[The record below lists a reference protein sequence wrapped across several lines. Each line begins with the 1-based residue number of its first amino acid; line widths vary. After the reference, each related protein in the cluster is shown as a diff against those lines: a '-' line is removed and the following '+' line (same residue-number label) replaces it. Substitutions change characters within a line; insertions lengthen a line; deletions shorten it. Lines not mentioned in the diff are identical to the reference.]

1 MAMADALAKIFSASA
16 DERVG
21 MPVTFIVDGKGQRHV
36 LSRYGDERID
46 MSPYVSNPAN
56 ACSYINLA
64 LFPERW
70 RSATLDLL
78 LAFWRYGR
86 PGHAPPKASTVI
98 NKSVLLV
105 KIIRWLDNRAVKSF
119 RQIRPLHVSTFA
131 AEHREASSEDYM
143 KPGTLAGALSALS
156 LAWELRDR
164 LDDAMSMPPFG
175 DRGSIGVLAN
185 LHKRRDQE
193 VLTKA
198 LTDEGAARLF
208 AACEAALQGIED
220 TLTDYEEI
228 EAYKAADTV
237 GKHSKYG
244 GRDVYW
250 SMPHLYGR
258 WREVEERVNDARAAC
273 FTLIGLLV
281 GMRFSEILL
290 LEDRCYV
297 DLEHEG
303 EMLGWLNG
311 RTLKMRPDGS
321 DATRWIAPPLVEELV
336 RVMERISGPM
346 RQRLLRQIAAME
358 HELETTR
365 LARSRRTKLIGE
377 LDAAQRSLRRLFL
390 SAIRSKAGG
399 VPIRGSG
406 RGATYWVRRMVQKAG
421 IDLHVHPHML
431 RRTFATMV
439 IHQCAGDLRYLRKHF
454 QHWSIETTQLYATHE
469 QREQELVDEIAEEM
483 LTQKVGLVATWLAPK
498 TVLAGRAGEYI
509 ALQRSKPEFKGMIES
524 DLKSVARHL
533 ADGLVVRPTGHSWCL
548 SSPVMSCGGQGL
560 YDATQCAGC
569 DGAVVTMAQKSI
581 WELLAQQMLEVEGLA
596 DTGPAGRQLVER
608 SLAHFDKILVPLG
621 SSVKQ
626 VAKKMRAK
634 K

>member
-1 MAMADALAKIFSASA
+1 MADALARILHAPA
-16 DERVG
+16 DERMG
-21 MPVTFIVDGKGQRHV
+21 MPITFIVDGKGQRHV

-46 MSPYVSNPAN
+46 MSPYVSNPAHGS
-56 ACSYINLA
+56 SYINLT

-70 RSATLDLL
+70 RSAALDLL
-78 LAFWRYGR
+78 LAYWRYGR
-86 PGHAPPKASTVI
+86 PGRAPPKASTVI

-105 KIIRWLDNRAVKSF
+105 KIIRWLDNKGVKTF

-131 AEHREASSEDYM
+131 AEHRNASSKDYM

-164 LDDAMSMPPFG
+164 LDDAMSMPPCG
-175 DRGSIGVLAN
+175 DRGSIGALAN
-185 LHKRRDQE
+185 LRTRCDQE
-193 VLTKA
+193 VLTRS
-198 LTDEGAARLF
+198 LTDEEAGRLF
-208 AACEAALQGIED
+208 AACEAALQGIEE

-228 EAYKAADTV
+228 EAYKAANPV
-237 GKHSKYG
+237 GKHSKYR
-244 GRDVYW
+244 GRDIYW

-281 GMRFSEILL
+281 GMRFGEILL
-290 LEDRCYV
+290 LEAGCYV
-297 DLEHEG
+297 ESEHEG
-303 EMLGWLNG
+303 ELLGWLNG

-346 RQRLLRQIAAME
+346 RQKLLRQIAAME
-358 HELETTR
+358 HELETPR
-365 LARSRRTKLIGE
+365 LARSRRKKLIGE
-377 LDAAQRSLRRLFL
+377 LDAARKSLSRLFL
-390 SAIRSKAGG
+390 SAIRCKAGG

-406 RGATYWVRRMVQKAG
+406 RGATYWVERMVQKAG
-421 IDLHVHPHML
+421 IDVHVHPHML

-469 QREQELVDEIAEEM
+469 QREQELVDDIAEEM
-483 LTQKVGLVATWLAPK
+483 LTQKVGLVAIWLAPN
-498 TVLAGRAGEYI
+498 TVLAGRGGEYI
-509 ALQRSKPEFKGMIES
+509 TVQRSKPEFKGMVES
-524 DLKSVARHL
+524 DLKGVARHL
-533 ADGLVVRPTGHSWCL
+533 ADGLVVRPTGHSWCV
-548 SSPVMSCGGQGL
+548 SSPVMTCGGQGL
-560 YDATQCAGC
+560 YDATQCADC

-581 WELLAQQMLEVEGLA
+581 WELLAEQMLEVEHLD

-626 VAKKMRAK
+626 VAKNMRAK
-634 K
+634 R